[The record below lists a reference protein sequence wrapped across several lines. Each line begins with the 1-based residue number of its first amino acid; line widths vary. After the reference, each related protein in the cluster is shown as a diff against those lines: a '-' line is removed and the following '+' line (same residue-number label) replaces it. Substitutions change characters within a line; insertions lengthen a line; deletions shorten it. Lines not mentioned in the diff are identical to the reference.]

1 MASPLPTL
9 SVPTFE
15 TALPSTGKTIKYR
28 PFLVKEEKILLLAME
43 SEDEKTIES
52 AVKEILTNCIVSR
65 GIKVDKLAS
74 FDLEYLFLKIRA
86 VSAGEEVQMRV
97 TCLDDNQTQVSVTIN
112 LDEVTVEKPEGHTNK
127 IMIQDDIG
135 ILMRYP
141 GMEQFINITLL
152 NKDLDTTDELLDVVA
167 DCVDQIFQGE
177 EVWDSADTKKEE
189 IIRFL
194 DGMTQQQFEKIQNF
208 FETMPVLRHRFKV
221 VNPNTGVESSYTL
234 EGLQSFFG

>member
-15 TALPSTGKTIKYR
+15 AALPSTGKTIKYR
-28 PFLVKEEKILLLAME
+28 PFLVKEEKLLLLAME
-43 SEDEKTIES
+43 SEDEKTIEN
-52 AVKEILTNCIVSR
+52 AVREILSNCIVSR

-97 TCLDDNQTQVSVTIN
+97 TCLDDNKTQVSVTIN
-112 LDEVTVEKPEGHTNK
+112 LDEVNVEKPEGHTNK
-127 IMIQDDIG
+127 IMVQDDIG
-135 ILMRYP
+135 ILMKYP

-177 EVWDSADTKKEE
+177 EVWDSADTKKED

>member
-43 SEDEKTIES
+43 SEDEKTIEN
-52 AVKEILTNCIVSR
+52 AVKEILTNCIMSR

-135 ILMRYP
+135 ILMGYP

-177 EVWDSADTKKEE
+177 EVWDSADTKKDD
-189 IIRFL
+189 IIKFL

>member
-15 TALPSTGKTIKYR
+15 VALPSTGKTIKYR
-28 PFLVKEEKILLLAME
+28 PFLVKEEKLLLLAME
-43 SEDEKTIES
+43 SEDEKTIEN
-52 AVKEILTNCIVSR
+52 AVKEILSNCILSR

-97 TCLDDNQTQVSVTIN
+97 TCLDDNKTQVSVTIN
-112 LDEVTVEKPEGHTNK
+112 LDEVNVEKPEGHTNK
-127 IMIQDDIG
+127 IMVQDDIG

-141 GMEQFINITLL
+141 GMDQFINITLL

-167 DCVDQIFQGE
+167 DCVDQIFKGE
-177 EVWDSADTKKEE
+177 EVWDSADTKKED

-221 VNPNTGVESSYTL
+221 INPNTGVESSYTL